1 MLAMRSRTMDGTGA
15 LSWSWT
21 YLARFEQGYEK
32 GVAAR
37 RIVRDELTRRHL
49 RLLHLHGDVLDGLRD
64 VHDDALL
71 AETLQN
77 GVVRD
82 AASSEENDLEER
94 RERDATL
101 LCSQSIPMTVLSM
114 PT

>member
-1 MLAMRSRTMDGTGA
+1 MDGIDA

-21 YLARFEQGYEK
+21 YLACYEK
-32 GVAAR
+32 RYEEGVATR
-37 RIVRDELTRRHL
+37 RIVRDELAGSHL
-49 RLLHLHGDVLDGLRD
+49 RLLHFHGDMLDGFRD
-64 VHDDALL
+64 VHFDAML
-71 AETLQN
+71 AETLKN

-94 RERDATL
+94 TLCDATL

>member
-1 MLAMRSRTMDGTGA
+1 M
-15 LSWSWT
+15 
-21 YLARFEQGYEK
+21 
-32 GVAAR
+32 
-37 RIVRDELTRRHL
+37 RDELTGRHL

-71 AETLQN
+71 AKTLQD

-82 AASSEENDLEER
+82 AASSEENDLGER
-94 RERDATL
+94 SQRGTTL